1 MQLYLR
7 EMQQHGFN
15 VKVDDVGLS
24 LSRRKPYLGASLDR
38 IVTNMDTN
46 EKWGMEIES
55 PFSKA
60 GMAADEACQSKTFIF
75 KFKVNCVRS

>member
-1 MQLYLR
+1 
-7 EMQQHGFN
+7 MQQHGFN

-60 GMAADEACQSKTFIF
+60 GMPADKACQSKTFIF